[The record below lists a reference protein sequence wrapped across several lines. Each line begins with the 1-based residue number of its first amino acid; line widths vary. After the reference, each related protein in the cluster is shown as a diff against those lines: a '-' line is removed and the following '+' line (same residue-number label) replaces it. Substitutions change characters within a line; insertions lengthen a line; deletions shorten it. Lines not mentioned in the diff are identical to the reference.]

1 MKGLF
6 ELRPSGLGLTS
17 YLKLEDRN
25 HTQSEKIA
33 WPILHSELKGCV
45 LPLHEQTHI
54 MYSVKGFYNNGL
66 REIELR

>member
-6 ELRPSGLGLTS
+6 ELRASGLGLTS

-25 HTQSEKIA
+25 DTQSAKSA
-33 WPILHSELKGCV
+33 CQILHSELKACV
-45 LPLHEQTHI
+45 LPLNEHTHI

-66 REIELR
+66 RGIELR